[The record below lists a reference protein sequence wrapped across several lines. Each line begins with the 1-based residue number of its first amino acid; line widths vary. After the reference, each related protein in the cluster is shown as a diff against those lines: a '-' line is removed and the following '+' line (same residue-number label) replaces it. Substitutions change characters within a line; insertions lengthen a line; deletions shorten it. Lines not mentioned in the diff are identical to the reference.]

1 MIELSRYV
9 FEALRKD
16 AEFIL
21 YRGLSEDDASRVLLV
36 APVEAY
42 PRPESLKLL
51 EHGCSFKDE
60 LDGTWAARPIAI
72 VRYWDRQVLVMDD
85 PGGVPLDQLLG
96 QPLDLELSLR
106 LGVSLSNAI
115 DQLHRRGI
123 VHKDI
128 KPPHILV
135 DSETGQCWLRGFGI
149 ASRLP
154 RERQAP
160 EPPHFIEGTLAYM
173 APEQTGRMNRSI
185 DSRSDLYSL
194 GITLYET
201 LTGSLPFTAS
211 DPMEW
216 VHCHIARQP
225 VPPSDRIAKLPVQIS
240 AIVMKLLA
248 KTAEE
253 RYQTAAGVKSDL
265 QRCLDEWERGSATRR
280 SIRTRR
286 NTPTLRHSITP
297 AAGIEDE
304 DDDED
309 SLPDEA
315 LPSSDGSSVGE
326 RSREN
331 EVAGEISEFPLGQ
344 HDTPDRLL
352 IPQKLYG
359 RDREVDA
366 LHASFERVVT
376 TGRRELILVSG
387 YSGIGKS
394 SVVNELHKE
403 MVRARGI
410 FISGKFEQHK
420 REIPYATLAQAFQG
434 LVREILGK
442 SEAELSHWRNAILD
456 AVGPNGRLMVNVV
469 PELELIIDKQPPVPE
484 VPVTEAESRFHT
496 VFRSFLAVFARKEHP
511 LALFLDDLQW
521 IDAATLKLFEDF
533 MVHADIRYL
542 LLVGAFRDNEVSGA
556 HPLMRTLDTIRQ
568 TGAIVHDIAVG
579 PLRLE
584 HVTEFVADTLHCEL
598 AAAEPLAA
606 AVHQKTQGNPFFVI
620 QFITSLHEELL
631 LKFDREKTS
640 WRWDLDRIR
649 ARRFAD
655 NVLDLMVN
663 KLERLPVGT
672 RETLTRLACLGS
684 MAGIPLLAMVQG
696 RTEAEVQADLW
707 EAVRQELIVRLEE
720 GSYKFA
726 HDRAWEASY
735 SLIPEELRA
744 EAHLR
749 IARLL
754 TDNTAPEKLGE
765 SIFQILNQINRG
777 AALLNHGVST
787 LGFLRFSRDEREQI
801 AELYLIAGKRAK
813 ASTAYASALKYLSI
827 GADLLA
833 DRYWQ
838 RRHELIFDLELHR
851 AECEFLT
858 GEFAPAEQR
867 LTTLSSRAANPVE
880 LATVT
885 CLRVDLYTTLDRTD
899 RVVAVC
905 LDYLRDLGIEWS
917 PHPTEEEARREYE
930 RIWINIGNRAIEEL
944 IDLPLMSNPTSLGT
958 LDVLTK
964 FLGPVAYTDPN
975 LVSLTACRAIN
986 LSLEQGNGDGSCVA
1000 YVWLGRIAGPHFGDY
1015 KAGFRFGQLG
1025 YELAGKRGLERFKA
1039 PTHLWFAQFVV
1050 PWMKH
1055 VRKCRELMRSAFE
1068 AAGMVGDINTQSY
1081 CFDNLNTNF
1090 LAAGDPLDETQR
1102 QAEDA
1107 LEFVERTGYG
1117 FGIDIIS
1124 GQLGLIRTLR
1134 GLTHKFGC
1142 FDDGEIS
1149 EAQLESHFAAEPK
1162 ATQPACWYWIR
1173 KLQAY
1178 FFAGDYQAAIDAA
1191 AKAQP
1196 LLWASPATF
1205 EIAEYHFYAALAR
1218 AAVYDSSFVRVN
1230 RTREDKPPE
1239 SEDLSSD
1246 LSDEALAK
1254 SEARLSRAKEEH
1266 FTALAEHHGQLALW
1280 ASNCPEN
1287 FENRAALVGA
1297 EIARIEEREIAAEHF
1312 YETAIRSAHAN
1323 GFAHNEAIASEL
1335 AARFYAARGLDT
1347 IADAYLRKARRCYL
1361 RWGAAGKVRQLDEL
1375 HPQLREEESVS
1386 GRRPVR
1392 NGRHDEV
1399 AAPVIAGGGGST
1411 IGTPV
1416 EQLDLATVVKV
1427 SHAVSEEIV
1436 LEQLIETLMVIAVEH
1451 AGAQRG
1457 LLILPFGEEYRI
1469 VAEARTGVDQVEV
1482 QVQQAA
1488 VTPADLPDS
1497 LLRYVLRTQE
1507 SVILGDASTQ
1517 TLSRLGGN
1525 PATPDELL
1533 LTEDEYI
1540 RQQRPRSILC
1550 LPLVKQ
1556 AKLMGVVYLENN
1568 LVSDVFTPQRL
1579 AMLELLAS
1587 QAAISLDHARLY
1599 ADLIQENN
1607 DRRKAEEALRAS
1619 EERWST
1625 LAENSSAGIA
1635 LVDPNGR
1642 FLAAN
1647 QALQTMLGYSEVEL
1661 RERTIF
1667 DITYEEDLA
1676 ATKARLRE
1684 VRAGHQRGYRVE
1696 KRYLHK
1702 DGAMLWVEVNSVFV
1716 PAGAS
1721 SAAFFSVVIIDI
1733 TKRKRAEERLREKET
1748 SLREAQHQLAHVSR
1762 VNMMGELAAS
1772 IAHEVNQPLAGM
1784 LTNASASLRW
1794 LSGDSPNLVE
1804 ARDAI
1809 QRIVRDGSRAGDVM
1823 GRMRALFRK
1832 APAAYERVIVNSIIQ
1847 EVLALAQPEL
1857 RGNRVSLQTE
1867 FADDLPIVIGD
1878 KIQLQQVILN
1888 LVMNAI
1894 EAMKGIADAS
1904 RELHVSSQ
1912 RITEPS
1918 GINEQGESFVLIAVR
1933 DSGPGLDPKQLQRVF
1948 ETFYTTKPFGM
1959 GMGLPISRSIVE
1971 AHNGRLWV
1979 SSNTPSGAVFQ
1990 FTLPCSSV

>member
-1 MIELSRYV
+1 MPVRPVIQLSTYDL
-9 FEALRKD
+9 EALRKD
-16 AEFIL
+16 ADFIL
-21 YRGLSEDDASRVLLV
+21 YRGRREDDGSRVLLV
-36 APVEAY
+36 APVEEH
-42 PRPESLKLL
+42 PRPENLKLL
-51 EHGCSFKDE
+51 EHAHTFKEE
-60 LDGTWAARPIAI
+60 LDAAWAARPIAMA
-72 VRYWDRQVLVMDD
+72 RYWDRPVLVMED

-96 QPLDLELSLR
+96 RPLDIELSLR
-106 LGVSLSNAI
+106 LGISLSNAI
-115 DQLHRRGI
+115 DQLHRRDI
-123 VHKDI
+123 IHKDI
-128 KPPHILV
+128 KPAHILANF
-135 DSETGQCWLRGFGI
+135 DTGQCWLRGFGI

-160 EPPHFIEGTLAYM
+160 EPPEFVEGTLAYM

-194 GITLYET
+194 GVTLYEM

-225 VPPSDRIAKLPVQIS
+225 VPPSDRVANLPAQIS
-240 AIVMKLLA
+240 AVVLKLLA

-286 NTPTLRHSITP
+286 NTPTLHHSITP
-297 AAGIEDE
+297 AAEID
-304 DDDED
+304 D
-309 SLPDEA
+309 SLSDEA
-315 LPSSDGSSVGE
+315 QALQCRPLKSASQARRAPEEGRR

-331 EVAGEISEFPLGQ
+331 EIADEISEFPLAE
-344 HDTPDRLL
+344 HDTSDRLL

-359 RDREVDA
+359 RGREVET
-366 LHASFERVVT
+366 LLASFERVVT
-376 TGRRELILVSG
+376 TGRQELILVSG

-394 SVVNELHKE
+394 AVVNELHKAI
-403 MVRARGI
+403 VQPRGI

-420 REIPYATLAQAFQG
+420 GEIPYATLAHAFQG
-434 LVREILGK
+434 LIREILGK
-442 SEAELSHWRNAILD
+442 SEAELGRWRTAILN
-456 AVGPNGRLMVNVV
+456 AVEPNGQLMVNVI
-469 PELELIIDKQPPVPE
+469 PELELIIGEQPPLPE
-484 VPVTEAESRFHT
+484 VPVTEAESRFHK
-496 VFRSFLAVFARKEHP
+496 VFRSFLAVFAREDHP

-521 IDAATLKLFEDF
+521 IDAATLKLLEDF
-533 MVHADIRYL
+533 TVHPGIEHL
-542 LLVGAFRDNEVSGA
+542 LLVGAYRDNEVSDP
-556 HPLMRTLDTIRQ
+556 HPLMQALDAIRQ
-568 TGAIVHDIAVG
+568 TGAIVHDIVVG
-579 PLRLE
+579 PLTLE
-584 HVTEFVADTLHCEL
+584 DVTEFVADTLHCGL
-598 AAAEPLAA
+598 APAEPLAA
-606 AVHQKTQGNPFFVI
+606 AIHQKTQGNPFFVI
-620 QFITSLHEELL
+620 QFITSLHEEHLL
-631 LKFDREKTS
+631 TFDREKGG
-640 WRWDLDRIR
+640 WKWDPDRIQ

-655 NVLDLMVN
+655 NVVDLMVN
-663 KLERLPVGT
+663 KLEQLPVGT

-684 MAGIPLLAMVQG
+684 MAGIPLLALVQG
-696 RTEAEVQADLW
+696 RSEEEVQTDLW
-707 EAVRQELIVRLEE
+707 EAVRRELIVRLEE

-754 TDNTAPEKLGE
+754 TENTAPEKLEE

-787 LGFLRFSRDEREQI
+787 LGYLRFSRAEREQV
-801 AELYLIAGKRAK
+801 AQLYLIAGKRAK
-813 ASTAYASALKYLSI
+813 TSTAYASALKYLSTA
-827 GADLLA
+827 ADLLEN
-833 DRYWQ
+833 DCWERK
-838 RRHELIFDLELHR
+838 RELIFDLEFHR

-858 GEFAPAEQR
+858 GQSTAADQR
-867 LTTLSSRAANPVE
+867 LTMLSSRAANPAE

-905 LDYLRDLGIEWS
+905 LDYLRNVGIEW
-917 PHPTEEEARREYE
+917 PAHPTEEEARREYE
-930 RIWINIGNRAIEEL
+930 RIWIKIGNRSIEEL
-944 IDLPLMSNPTSLGT
+944 VGLPLMSDPTSLGT
-958 LDVLTK
+958 LDVLTR

-1025 YELAGKRGLERFKA
+1025 YELAGKHGLERFKA
-1039 PTHLWFAQFVV
+1039 PTYLWFAQFVA

-1055 VRKCRELMRSAFE
+1055 VRTSRELMRGAFE
-1068 AAGMVGDINTQSY
+1068 AASKAGDINTQSY

-1090 LAAGDPLDETQR
+1090 LAAGDPLAEAQR
-1102 QAEDA
+1102 QAESA
-1107 LEFVERTGYG
+1107 LKFVERTGYG
-1117 FGIDIIS
+1117 FGIDIVS

-1134 GLTHKFGC
+1134 GVTGKFGC
-1142 FDDGEIS
+1142 FDDEQIS
-1149 EAQLESHFAAEPK
+1149 ETQLERHFTAEPA

-1173 KLQAY
+1173 KLQAQ
-1178 FFAGDYQAAIDAA
+1178 FFAGDYQAALDAA

-1196 LLWASPATF
+1196 LLWVSPATF

-1218 AAVYDSSFVRVN
+1218 AAVCDSA
-1230 RTREDKPPE
+1230 TPD
-1239 SEDLSSD
+1239 
-1246 LSDEALAK
+1246 
-1254 SEARLSRAKEEH
+1254 SRFEH
-1266 FTALAEHHGQLALW
+1266 STALAEHHRQLALW
-1280 ASNCPEN
+1280 AGNCPEN
-1287 FENRAALVGA
+1287 FENRAALVSA
-1297 EIARIEEREIAAEHF
+1297 EIARIEERELAAERL
-1312 YETAIRSAHAN
+1312 YEKAIRSSHTN
-1323 GFAHNEAIASEL
+1323 GFVHNEAIASEL
-1335 AARFYAARGLDT
+1335 TARFYAARGFDT
-1347 IADAYLRKARRCYL
+1347 IAEAYLRKARYCYL

-1375 HPQLREEESVS
+1375 HPQLTEEEPVS
-1386 GRRPVR
+1386 GLT
-1392 NGRHDEV
+1392 
-1399 AAPVIAGGGGST
+1399 ST

-1416 EQLDLATVVKV
+1416 EQLDLATVMKV

-1436 LEQLIETLMVIAVEH
+1436 LEQLIKTLMVIAIEH

-1469 VAEARTGVDQVEV
+1469 VAEAKTGADQVEV
-1482 QVQQAA
+1482 HAQQATVA
-1488 VTPADLPDS
+1488 PSDLPDS

-1507 SVILGDASTQ
+1507 SVILDDASSQ
-1517 TLSRLGGN
+1517 PQSGQLGRHGPAVAGGSKAESPETLF
-1525 PATPDELL
+1525 
-1533 LTEDEYI
+1533 TEDEYV
-1540 RQQRPRSILC
+1540 RHRRPKSILC

-1556 AKLMGVVYLENN
+1556 AKLVGLLYLENN
-1568 LVSDVFTPQRL
+1568 LASGVFTPRRL
-1579 AMLELLAS
+1579 EMLELLAS

-1625 LAENSSAGIA
+1625 LAGNSSAGIA
-1635 LVDPNGR
+1635 LIDSNGR

-1647 QALQTMLGYSEVEL
+1647 EALQIMLGYSEDEL
-1661 RERTIF
+1661 RQRRVS
-1667 DITYEEDLA
+1667 DITYEDDRA
-1676 ATKARLRE
+1676 ATETRIEDA
-1684 VRAGHQRGYRVE
+1684 RAGRQRVHRIE

-1702 DGAMLWVEVNSVFV
+1702 DGTMLWVEVNSVFV
-1716 PAGAS
+1716 PAGANNT
-1721 SAAFFSVVIIDI
+1721 AFFSVVIIDI
-1733 TKRKRAEERLREKET
+1733 TKRKRAEEKLG
-1748 SLREAQHQLAHVSR
+1748 EAQNQLAHVSR

-1784 LTNASASLRW
+1784 LTNANASMRW
-1794 LSGDSPNLVE
+1794 LAGESPNLAE

-1809 QRIVRDGSRAGDVM
+1809 QRIVRDGSRASDVM
-1823 GRMRALFRK
+1823 ARMRALFKK
-1832 APAAYERVIVNSIIQ
+1832 APSTKERVVINLIIQ

-1857 RGNRVSLQTE
+1857 RRNRVFLKTQL
-1867 FADDLPIVIGD
+1867 ADDLPIVIGD

-1894 EAMKGIADAS
+1894 EAMTGSFEGS
-1904 RELHVSSQ
+1904 RDLQVSSQ
-1912 RITEPS
+1912 K
-1918 GINEQGESFVLIAVR
+1918 INEVRPEPGKEPVASSDLHEREQSFVLIAVR

-1948 ETFYTTKPFGM
+1948 ETFYTTKSSGM
-1959 GMGLPISRSIVE
+1959 GMGLAISRSIIE
-1971 AHNGRLWV
+1971 AHHGRLWV
-1979 SSNTPSGAVFQ
+1979 GANTAKGAIFQ
-1990 FTLPCSSV
+1990 FTLPAAGLETRDQ